1 MRSLLLMKLLSDEQF
16 NIIQPIIIDTYL
28 NITGGIF
35 STNGY
40 LEILDV
46 LFDYI
51 YFDEISKKAKTKPNK
66 EQVNTIREIIKDFY
80 VRNLI
85 YEIKNKKIE
94 NEKIKKVILPDYLQS
109 IVENAKDLAKQPT
122 LYELIGNIE
131 NNYKS

>member
-94 NEKIKKVILPDYLQS
+94 NEKIKNVVLPDYLQN
-109 IVENAKDLAKQPT
+109 IVEKAKDLAKQPT

>member
-1 MRSLLLMKLLSDEQF
+1 MKLLSDEQF

-28 NITGGIF
+28 NVTGGIF

-66 EQVNTIREIIKDFY
+66 EQVNAIREIIKDFY

-94 NEKIKKVILPDYLQS
+94 NEKIKKVVLPDYLQN
-109 IVENAKDLAKQPT
+109 IVEKAKDLAKQPT
-122 LYELIGNIE
+122 LYESIGNIE
-131 NNYKS
+131 NNYE